1 MILDVLKIFGLSTL
15 SFFVGIALTPLLT
28 HYLYKYQLWRKSARE
43 FAPDGQPTP
52 IFNRLHGEREK
63 RVPRMGGLLIWV
75 VPLVIIG
82 LFWFLGFL
90 FPGSQLF
97 TKLNF
102 LSRSQTWLPLFTL
115 VAASIVGFFDDVFQ
129 VYGKGKYIAGGIR
142 FTRRLMLIVLIS
154 LVGAYWFYFK
164 LGVAHVFIPFFGE
177 LELGALFP
185 LFFVLVM
192 VATFSG
198 GVIDGIDGLAGGT
211 LGAAFSAYA
220 GIAYLQNQVDL
231 AAFSAVVAGALL
243 AFLWFN
249 IPPARFYMGET
260 GIMGL
265 TTTLAVI
272 AFLTDAVLELPIIAF
287 PVALAALTSA
297 LQLSWKKIFRRKL
310 FLVAPIHHYFE
321 ARGWAPYTVTMR
333 FWIIGIVSALI
344 GMVIALIGKV

>member
-1 MILDVLKIFGLSTL
+1 MVLNVLKIFGLSAL
-15 SFFVGIALTPLLT
+15 SFFAGIALTPLLT

-43 FAPDGQPTP
+43 FAPDGRPTP
-52 IFNRLHGEREK
+52 IFNKLHGEREK

-75 VPLVIIG
+75 VPLAVIG
-82 LFWFLGFL
+82 LFWFLAFL
-90 FPGSQLF
+90 FPGSPAF

-115 VAASIVGFFDDVFQ
+115 VAASTVGFFDDIFQ

-142 FTRRLMLIVLIS
+142 FTRRLLLIVLIS

-164 LGVAHVFIPFFGE
+164 LEVAYVFIPFFGE
-177 LELGALFP
+177 LELGILFP

-211 LGAAFSAYA
+211 LAAAFSAYA

-231 AAFSAVVAGALL
+231 AAFSAVVVGALL
-243 AFLWFN
+243 SFLWFN

-272 AFLTDAVLELPIIAF
+272 AFLTDAVAVLPIIAF

-297 LQLSWKKIFRRKL
+297 LQLSWKKLFGRKL

-333 FWIIGIVSALI
+333 FWIIGIVSALV
-344 GMVIALIGKV
+344 GMVAALIGR

>member
-1 MILDVLKIFGLSTL
+1 MILNVLKILGLSAL
-15 SFFVGIALTPLLT
+15 SFFVGIALTPILT
-28 HYLYKYQLWRKSARE
+28 HYLYKYQMWRKSARE

-52 IFNRLHGEREK
+52 IFNKLHNEREK
-63 RVPRMGGLLIWV
+63 KVPRMGGLLIWF
-75 VPLVIIG
+75 VPLIISG
-82 LFWFLGFL
+82 LFWLLSYF
-90 FPGSQLF
+90 FPESPFF

-115 VAASIVGFFDDVFQ
+115 VAASIVGFFDDIFQ

-142 FTRRLMLIVLIS
+142 FTRRLMLIILIS
-154 LVGAYWFYFK
+154 LIGAYWFYFK
-164 LGVAHVFIPFFGE
+164 LEVTHVFIPFLGE
-177 LELGALFP
+177 FELGILFP

-211 LGAAFSAYA
+211 MAAAFSAYA

-231 AAFSAVVAGALL
+231 ASFCAVVVGALL
-243 AFLWFN
+243 SFLWFN

-265 TTTLAVI
+265 TTTLAVVS
-272 AFLTDAVLELPIIAF
+272 FLTNAVAVLPIIAF

-297 LQLSWKKIFRRKL
+297 LQLSWKKIFGRKL

-333 FWIIGIVSALI
+333 FWIIGVVSALV
-344 GMVIALIGKV
+344 GMIIALIGR